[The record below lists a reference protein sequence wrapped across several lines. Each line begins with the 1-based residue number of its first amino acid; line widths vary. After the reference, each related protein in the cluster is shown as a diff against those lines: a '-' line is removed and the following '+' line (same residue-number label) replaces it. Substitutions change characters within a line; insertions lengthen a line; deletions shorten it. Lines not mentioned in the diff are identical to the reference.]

1 MEQKIHFLRKKLLWA
16 SVMVQ
21 IVMLASATNLTTT
34 EIPPQVIESQ
44 IAEEIK
50 VDGYAWSSWGSWSP
64 CSRSCGGGV
73 SVQERQC
80 LPRTRSPVGN
90 SSIAQPVIKVRVTRQ
105 IQEDN
110 CQGVDK
116 RYHECN
122 NIPCPSGSRNTRA
135 EQCSTYDRRPFRGR
149 FYTWV
154 PYINAQS
161 NQSINQTTKKPT
173 KPNLRWKKKSLQLN
187 AEQLRF
193 KGNKNLG
200 TELLELETPIQFF
213 FYLFPQELIQMISEE
228 TNLYQVQNDPNS
240 TFRVTEMD
248 IRQFMGN
255 SPCMLNC
262 RPLGHHFYASLGLVA
277 DGTPCTRQGSRAIC
291 IQGTCKDA
299 RSHAQNT
306 QNDLKYN

>member
-154 PYINAQS
+154 PYIN
-161 NQSINQTTKKPT
+161 
-173 KPNLRWKKKSLQLN
+173 
-187 AEQLRF
+187 
-193 KGNKNLG
+193 
-200 TELLELETPIQFF
+200 
-213 FYLFPQELIQMISEE
+213 
-228 TNLYQVQNDPNS
+228 
-240 TFRVTEMD
+240 
-248 IRQFMGN
+248 GN

-291 IQGTCKDA
+291 VQGTCKIKDRIFSDIKFA
-299 RSHAQNT
+299 GFKVVPLRETGVDYHVTNAPQT
-306 QNDLKYN
+306 L